1 MRRTSGWGTHEGKGR
16 ERIGWAKRWG
26 MKAQRQEEGRE
37 PGLGVEGWEKT
48 ERKSEARKDRRN
60 LGVGK
65 EGGKGIGEQ
74 GCRQQ
79 EWAGRPGR
87 GGAGRGVCSVRWGP
101 VPAPALLAASP
112 PPAAGPVCPPDV
124 VAAPSPAA
132 SAVPAPAVVAVGER
146 RVVLRTAHSD
156 SPGGGNLA
164 HFGHLLER
172 RPFQDNAPHLRRWWE
187 RMASTYF
194 HRPTYSYTGAQAG
207 LSLGKITCPMWL

>member
-1 MRRTSGWGTHEGKGR
+1 
-16 ERIGWAKRWG
+16 

-65 EGGKGIGEQ
+65 EGGKGFGEQ

-79 EWAGRPGR
+79 ERAGRPGE
-87 GGAGRGVCSVRWGP
+87 GRGVCSVCWGP

-112 PPAAGPVCPPDV
+112 PPAAGPACPPD
-124 VAAPSPAA
+124 AAAVPSPAA

-146 RVVLRTAHSD
+146 GVVLRTAPSD
-156 SPGGGNLA
+156 SPGRESQPTSGISWKGDPFRTMLLLTWDDGEREWPQLVSTDLPTPTQEPMGG
-164 HFGHLLER
+164 
-172 RPFQDNAPHLRRWWE
+172 
-187 RMASTYF
+187 
-194 HRPTYSYTGAQAG
+194 
-207 LSLGKITCPMWL
+207 